1 MKEPEDMRAGSR
13 YWRAAGKPR
22 TLRDLAIA
30 KVALVAVCRRC
41 RHQKLLFPYG
51 LAEQLGANFP
61 VEDLAR
67 RLRCTECRALGMAT
81 LRESV
86 RD

>member
-1 MKEPEDMRAGSR
+1 MRPGSR
-13 YWRAAGKPR
+13 YWKATGKPRTR

-41 RHQKLLFPYG
+41 HHQKLLFPYS
-51 LAEQLGANFP
+51 LAERLGANFP
-61 VEDLAR
+61 VESLAR
-67 RLRCTECRALGMAT
+67 RLRCTACRGLGMAT

>member
-1 MKEPEDMRAGSR
+1 MRPGSR
-13 YWRAAGKPR
+13 YWQAAGKPR

-41 RHQKLLFPYG
+41 HHQKLLFPYS

-61 VEDLAR
+61 VEWLAP
-67 RLRCTECRALGMAT
+67 RLRCTACRALGRVT

>member
-1 MKEPEDMRAGSR
+1 MRPGSR
-13 YWRAAGKPR
+13 YWQAAGKPR

-41 RHQKLLFPYG
+41 HHQKLLFPYS

-61 VEDLAR
+61 VESLAR
-67 RLRCTECRALGMAT
+67 RLQMHGLPWAGHGDLAQ
-81 LRESV
+81 SV

>member
-1 MKEPEDMRAGSR
+1 MKKPEEMRPGNR
-13 YWRAAGKPR
+13 YGRAAGKPR
-22 TLRDLAIA
+22 TLRDLAVA

-51 LAEQLGANFP
+51 LAERLGADFP
-61 VEDLAR
+61 IDRLAP
-67 RLRCTECRALGMAT
+67 RLRCTECRALGRVT
-81 LRESV
+81 VHESV